1 MLITQDSCRLGATV
15 AHGTFF
21 LIRKA
26 LTQVLQGRANEAE
39 MGLQSKADLE
49 TGRFIV
55 TISDLVL
62 V

>member
-1 MLITQDSCRLGATV
+1 MLLR
-15 AHGTFF
+15 
-21 LIRKA
+21 
-26 LTQVLQGRANEAE
+26 RANEAE
-39 MGLQSKADLE
+39 MGLQSKADLK